1 MTTAAPLIG
10 LIDLA
15 VATGHHVVDL
25 GDLAVATGVD
35 PAKYHVGIG
44 QDQMS
49 VLAPDEDI
57 VTMAASA
64 AAPIIE
70 RHGAER
76 IRTVLFATESG
87 IDQSKAA
94 GVYVHQL
101 LGLPSG
107 CRVVE
112 LKQAC
117 YGATAGLQ
125 AALGMV
131 ARNPQEQVLLIA
143 ADNARY
149 DVDSPAEA
157 TQGAG
162 AVAMLIGTDPALLA
176 IEPVTGVHTADVDDF
191 WRPNDRSTAV
201 VDGRLSVT
209 AYVDSLLGAW
219 DDYRAHGGLDAD
231 EIDRFCL
238 HQPFTRMA
246 AKAFK
251 QLTQHTG
258 VSRDDTAIAST
269 FAYNRRVGNSYTAS
283 LYLALAA
290 VLDTEADV
298 AGRRIGF
305 FSYGSGSVGEFF
317 TGVVQPGYR
326 AALRPGAVMA
336 QLDAR
341 VPLDVPAYRK
351 IHAGAVLPSETDAKN
366 PHVTTAPYRFAGIV
380 GRARRY
386 EHTSS

>member
-1 MTTAAPLIG
+1 MTAAAPLIG
-10 LIDLA
+10 LIDLS
-15 VATGHHVVDL
+15 VATGHHVVSL
-25 GDLAVATGVD
+25 TDLAVATGVD

-44 QDQMS
+44 QDEMS
-49 VLAPDEDI
+49 LLAPDEDI
-57 VTMAASA
+57 VTMAATA

-70 RHGAER
+70 RHGTAK

-112 LKQAC
+112 MKQAC
-117 YGATAGLQ
+117 YSATAGLQ

-131 ARNPQEQVLLIA
+131 ARNPDEQVLLIA
-143 ADNARY
+143 SDNARY
-149 DVDSPAEA
+149 DVDSAAEA

-162 AVAMLIGTDPALLA
+162 AVAMLIGADPTLLA
-176 IEPVTGVHTADVDDF
+176 IEPASGVHTADVDDF

-219 DDYRAHGGLDAD
+219 DDYQARGGVAAE

-246 AKAFK
+246 AKAFA
-251 QLTQHTG
+251 QLSNHTG
-258 VSRDDTAIAST
+258 VSRDDTVISST
-269 FAYNRRVGNSYTAS
+269 FTYNRRIGNSYTAS
-283 LYLALAA
+283 LYFALAS
-290 VLDTEADV
+290 VLDNEADV

-305 FSYGSGSVGEFF
+305 FSYGSGSVGELF
-317 TGVVQPGYR
+317 TAVVQPGYR
-326 AALRPGAVMA
+326 SALRPGSVAA

-341 VPLDVPAYRK
+341 VPVDVPEYRK
-351 IHAGAVLPSETDAKN
+351 IHAAAELASDVDVKT
-366 PHVTTAPYRFAGIV
+366 PHVTAAPFRFAGIV

-386 EHTSS
+386 ERNS